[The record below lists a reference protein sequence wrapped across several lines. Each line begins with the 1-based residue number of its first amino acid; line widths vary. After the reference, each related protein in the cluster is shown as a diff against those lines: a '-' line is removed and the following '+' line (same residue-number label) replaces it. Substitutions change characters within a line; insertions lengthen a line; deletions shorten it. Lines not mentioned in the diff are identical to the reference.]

1 MLKLIY
7 GSAGFEEGM
16 RALYER
22 PAFPP
27 EAETAAVSI
36 IAGVRERGDAAL
48 VEYAAKFDRAQ
59 LAPDE
64 FILPL
69 SEAKKIAAQLSA
81 ADKKAIRQALAQVQT
96 FARLTRPRN
105 WMMTVRRGVKAGE
118 KFTPM
123 ERVGVYIPGGTA
135 PLVSTVIHTAGIAKA
150 AGVKEI
156 VAITP
161 PGNTHPAVMYAML
174 QAGVTEICRL
184 GGVYGVAALALGT
197 QTLRKVEK
205 ICGPGNAYVTAA
217 KKLLYGEVGID
228 LVAGPSEI
236 LIVADHTANPVFVAA
251 DLLSQAEHGSGLEQA
266 VLVTTAPELIP
277 AVEAELIRQR
287 NTLKRQETID
297 RVLANGVF
305 LIQVPNREIAADIAG
320 NYAPEHLEIHTAQ
333 PEDMARRIK
342 AAGAIFLGQWTP
354 EPAGD
359 FCAGPSHVLPTA
371 GSAKKFNGLETVSF
385 FRRTS
390 MVKYTEAALKREA
403 EIIARFGAMEMLD
416 AHGRSGTIRVKPE

>member
-1 MLKLIY
+1 MFKLVY
-7 GSAGFEEGM
+7 GTPGFEKGM
-16 RALYER
+16 RVLYDR

-27 EAETAAVSI
+27 EAERAAAEI

-48 VEYAAKFDRAQ
+48 VEYAEKFDRAN
-59 LAPDE
+59 LTPEE
-64 FILPL
+64 FVLPL
-69 SEAKKIAAQLSA
+69 SEAKKIAAKLPA

-96 FARLTRPRN
+96 FARLTKPRN
-105 WMMTVRRGVKAGE
+105 WMAGIRPGVRAGE

-135 PLVSTVIHTAGIAKA
+135 PLVSTVIHTAGIARA

-266 VLVTTAPELIP
+266 VLVSTDAALIP
-277 AVEAELIRQR
+277 AVEKEIMRQR
-287 NTLKRQETID
+287 ETLKRQATID
-297 RVLANGVF
+297 KVLANGVF
-305 LIQVPNREIAADIAG
+305 LIEVPDRQTAADIAG
-320 NYAPEHLEIHTAQ
+320 NYAPEHLEIHAEH
-333 PEDMARRIK
+333 PEELARNIK

-354 EPAGD
+354 EPIGD
-359 FCAGPSHVLPTA
+359 FCAGASHVLPTA

-390 MVKYTEAALKREA
+390 LVKYTEAALKREA
-403 EIIARFGAMEMLD
+403 EIAARFGAMEMLD
-416 AHGRSGTIRVKPE
+416 AHGRAGTIRFEEI